1 MNKKRKLQSKKIDS
15 LKKMLEDLNAKQKK
29 TNLEGLNGGI
39 ESIDLGGDA
48 VNKKKKKN
56 KKPKG
61 KKAKKMEKEFE
72 GLLLDAIGSDD
83 KDMKSYEKRMQNMI
97 WDNGGDK

>member
-1 MNKKRKLQSKKIDS
+1 
-15 LKKMLEDLNAKQKK
+15 
-29 TNLEGLNGGI
+29 
-39 ESIDLGGDA
+39 
-48 VNKKKKKN
+48 
-56 KKPKG
+56 
-61 KKAKKMEKEFE
+61 MEKQFE